1 MLRSTWGGGG
11 GGAGRGGSAGAREA
25 GAGVEVEGL
34 GRGGRDAAG
43 HAPACGEGAGAVS
56 SSAMNRQEK
65 VTRALLDYVASTAQ
79 DSRWQQVILPL
90 RDGISVARRVA

>member
-1 MLRSTWGGGG
+1 M
-11 GGAGRGGSAGAREA
+11 
-25 GAGVEVEGL
+25 EGL
-34 GRGGRDAAG
+34 GRGGRDAAGHARVELSDDGVSAPEHGRDAAG